1 MHVYESLQSKGWELR
16 YISGPTGFHVTVTLS
31 NLQNI
36 TKNFTKDFKDGCTS
50 VIYLFNLLISCLKTE
65 KNLITSYLVKQL
77 SFT

>member
-1 MHVYESLQSKGWELR
+1 MHVYESLLSMGWELR

-36 TKNFTKDFKDGCTS
+36 TNNFIKDFKDSCTS
-50 VIYLFNLLISCLKTE
+50 VVYLFNLLISCLKTE

-77 SFT
+77 SST